1 MKNIMALALGLFLVI
16 PVYADEGMWLPLTI
30 REAIYGDMKK
40 LGLQLT
46 PEQIYNVNGLSIKD
60 AVVSLG
66 GFCTG
71 EIISRQGL
79 LLTNHHCAESS
90 IQSHSSVEHD
100 YLKEGFWAQTMEDEL
115 PNPGLY
121 ARFLVRMEDVTKK
134 VLAGVKDTMNETQRK
149 SIVDAAVNRLTK
161 EATEGSSYNADI
173 KPVLEGNQYYL
184 FVYETYPDVRLVGAP
199 PGGIG
204 YYGGETD
211 NWTWPR
217 HTGDFALFRVYMSPE
232 GKPAGFSPGNIPLK
246 PKHHLPISLKGY
258 SEHDF
263 SMILGF
269 PGSTKRYATSFSLE
283 LAVNQTNPEL
293 IRIMDVRQ
301 RILREAMQKDEET
314 GIQYHSKFF
323 SISNALKYYR
333 GQTQG
338 IIDQQVIDKRRDLE
352 IRFQQWADQRKNR
365 RETYGNV
372 LSNISQAYD
381 QIEKYNPAMVYDRYA
396 SYLIESVSFSNSF
409 YPLAAIISAEN
420 MQEQIDQT
428 IGQIREDA
436 VEFFSDY
443 RPEIDEKV
451 FSELLQL
458 YDKQI
463 REELR
468 PVFLSGRLNFDA
480 WADSVYNVSIFT
492 DQARLMAFLD
502 DPVADK
508 LVSDPVYI
516 VGQQLMD
523 HYMEIRAKMAEAQS
537 KLDENSRYFVKG
549 LMEMQPEK
557 QFYPDANS
565 TMRLTYGTIQGY
577 SPADGVNYNHYTTMA
592 GLAAKDKPGNEEFD
606 APDKL
611 IDLYRE
617 NEFNPYFKDRPVKLN
632 FLSNNDITGGNSG
645 SPVINASGEL
655 IGIAFDGN
663 WEAMSSDIAY
673 IPDLQRTIS
682 VDIRYVL
689 LVIDKFAGA
698 SHLIDEMTL
707 VEAGKETPV
716 PARVPQRTRSSSN

>member
-1 MKNIMALALGLFLVI
+1 MI

-30 REAIYGDMKK
+30 KEAIYGDMKK

-46 PEQIYNVNGLSIKD
+46 PEQIYSVNGSSLKD
-60 AVVSLG
+60 AIVSLG

-90 IQSHSSVEHD
+90 IQSHSSVDHD
-100 YLKEGFWAQTMEDEL
+100 YLEEGFWAQTMEDEL

-121 ARFLVRMEDVTKK
+121 ARFLVRMEDATKK
-134 VLAGVKDTMNETQRK
+134 VLSGVKDSMSQEERK
-149 SIVDAAVNRLTK
+149 SLIDAAINRLAK
-161 EATEGSSYNADI
+161 EATEGTTYNAEV

-217 HTGDFALFRVYMSPE
+217 HTGDFALFRVYMSPD
-232 GKPAGFSPGNIPLK
+232 GKPAEFSPENIPLK

-263 SMILGF
+263 AMIMGF

-283 LAVNQTNPEL
+283 LAINQTNPEL

-301 RILREAMQKDEET
+301 NILKEAMQKDEET
-314 GIQYHSKFF
+314 RIQYHSKFF
-323 SISNALKYYR
+323 RISNALKYYR
-333 GQTQG
+333 GQTKG
-338 IIDQQVIDKRRDLE
+338 IIDQKVIEKRKELE
-352 IRFQQWADQRKNR
+352 ARFQQWVDQRKSR
-365 RETYGNV
+365 KESYGNA
-372 LSNISQAYD
+372 LPNISQAYD
-381 QIEKYNPAMVYDRYA
+381 EIKKFNPAMVYDRYA

-409 YPLAAIISAEN
+409 YPLASILSAEN
-420 MQEQIDQT
+420 MEEQVKQAIAQAR
-428 IGQIREDA
+428 GEA

-443 RPEIDEKV
+443 RPEIDKQV
-451 FSELLQL
+451 FAALMQL
-458 YDKQI
+458 YSEQI
-463 REELR
+463 SDELK
-468 PVFLSGRLNFDA
+468 PVFLRERRNFRV
-480 WADSVYNVSIFT
+480 WADSVYGVSIFT
-492 DQARLMAFLD
+492 DKARLMSFLD
-502 DPVADK
+502 DPSAEK
-508 LVSDPVYI
+508 LLSDPVYKI
-516 VGQQLMD
+516 GQQLMD
-523 HYMEIRAKMAEAQS
+523 HYMEIRGKTTQAQNM
-537 KLDENSRYFVKG
+537 LDEGNRLFVKG
-549 LMEMQPEK
+549 LMEMQPDK
-557 QFYPDANS
+557 RFYPDANS
-565 TMRLTYGTIQGY
+565 TMRLTYGTILGY
-577 SPADGVNYNHYTTMA
+577 SPADGIIYKHYTTME
-592 GLAAKDKPGNEEFD
+592 GLAAKDKPGDEEFD
-606 APDKL
+606 VPDRL
-611 IDLYRE
+611 IDLYRQDD
-617 NEFNPYFKDRPVKLN
+617 FAPYFKERPVKLN

-645 SPVINASGEL
+645 SPVMNASGEL

-689 LVIDKFAGA
+689 WVIDKFAGA
-698 SHLIDEMTL
+698 RHLIDEMTL
-707 VEAGKETPV
+707 VGAEETPV
-716 PARVPQRTRSSSN
+716 PARAPQRAKSGS